1 MNVTCARESILGLW
15 KEIWP
20 LLEEDE
26 AEAGG
31 RLDAPLAPMC
41 EAYEALER
49 AGALR
54 CYMMRVNGRL
64 AGYSI
69 MGVSPAMHNRD
80 ALFATQDAL
89 FVLPEFRRYSLNLLR
104 YADAELALECVDAIK
119 RGARLTAPGLGKILV
134 RLDYKATDVVYLRKL
149 HHG

>member
-1 MNVTCARESILGLW
+1 VNVTCARESALGLW
-15 KEIWP
+15 GEIWP
-20 LLEEDE
+20 LLEQDE

-31 RLDAPLAPMC
+31 RLGAPLAPMC
-41 EAYEALER
+41 EAYDALEL

-54 CYMMRVNGRL
+54 CYVMRVNGRL

-69 MGVSPAMHNRD
+69 MGVSPAMHNRE

-89 FVLPEFRRYSLNLLR
+89 YVLPEFRRYSLNLLR
-104 YADAELALECVDAIK
+104 YADAELAAERVDAIK

-134 RLDYKATDVVYLRKL
+134 RLAYKATDVVYLRRFT
-149 HHG
+149 HG